1 MACLVGDMGGRLDS
15 GFTLGL
21 SFWCTGWVVSAQL
34 SQGTGCVLFP
44 LRRGE
49 KWTLLV
55 SLFLMCSVGSVLFL
69 VLGISREQG
78 EPRSS
83 EAPIRLEEADRGQSQ

>member
-1 MACLVGDMGGRLDS
+1 MGS

-21 SFWCTGWVVSAQL
+21 SFWCTGWVVSGQL
-34 SQGTGCVLFP
+34 SQGTGCMLFP

-49 KWTLLV
+49 KWALLV

>member
-1 MACLVGDMGGRLDS
+1 MTWEEGWTQDSHWASASGG
-15 GFTLGL
+15 
-21 SFWCTGWVVSAQL
+21 TGWVVSGQL

-55 SLFLMCSVGSVLFL
+55 SLFLMCSVGSVICL

-78 EPRSS
+78 EPRSPK
-83 EAPIRLEEADRGQSQ
+83 APIRVEEADRGQSQ